1 MSKTVN
7 CFIPFADAKQVEA
20 TVAELKSY
28 DYLVKTIYLLQ
39 KEEGTDSV
47 EGCEV
52 IKIDGLNSSKTI
64 KKIAE
69 HADADYVLLYTKYD
83 RLKFGVFALDR
94 FVKIAED
101 TEAGML
107 YADHYNGDEPD
118 RTKAPVIDY
127 QMGSLRD
134 DFDFGSVLFFCA
146 EAFKKAAS
154 MMKAD
159 YEHAGLYDLRLKLSQ
174 FAALEHIN
182 EFLYSDI
189 ELDTRKSGEKMFD
202 YVDPRTRG
210 RQIEMEQAVTEH
222 LKEIGGYLAPEF
234 KHIEFGE
241 DKFAVEA
248 SVIIPVRTRERT
260 IADAI
265 ESALMQKTDFPFNVI
280 IIDNCSTDRT
290 TEIIRE
296 DTHDLFGF
304 PSKGERALF
313 DMLMTVSGIG
323 ANTARMIL
331 SAFSAS
337 EVRQIIATGN
347 AKALSQVKGLGP
359 KTAQRVIVDLK
370 DKVLKVE
377 LEDGAPAGVPLEI
390 PDMSSPAM
398 EVKEEAV
405 GALTMLGFPAAASG
419 KVADKILRED
429 PTLPVE
435 KVIKLA
441 LKML

>member
-1 MSKTVN
+1 MIDYIKGILSELTPTLAV
-7 CFIPFADAKQVEA
+7 VEA
-20 TVAELKSY
+20 AGVGYAINIALPAYSL
-28 DYLVKTIYLLQ
+28 LVG
-39 KEEGTDSV
+39 KEQQE
-47 EGCEV
+47 CW
-52 IKIDGLNSSKTI
+52 
-64 KKIAE
+64 
-69 HADADYVLLYTKYD
+69 LY
-83 RLKFGVFALDR
+83 
-94 FVKIAED
+94 
-101 TEAGML
+101 
-107 YADHYNGDEPD
+107 
-118 RTKAPVIDY
+118 
-127 QMGSLRD
+127 
-134 DFDFGSVLFFCA
+134 
-146 EAFKKAAS
+146 
-154 MMKAD
+154 
-159 YEHAGLYDLRLKLSQ
+159 
-174 FAALEHIN
+174 
-182 EFLYSDI
+182 
-189 ELDTRKSGEKMFD
+189 
-202 YVDPRTRG
+202 
-210 RQIEMEQAVTEH
+210 
-222 LKEIGGYLAPEF
+222 
-234 KHIEFGE
+234 
-241 DKFAVEA
+241 
-248 SVIIPVRTRERT
+248 
-260 IADAI
+260 
-265 ESALMQKTDFPFNVI
+265 
-280 IIDNCSTDRT
+280 T

-405 GALTMLGFPAAASG
+405 GALTMLGFPAAASR

>member
-1 MSKTVN
+1 MIDYIKGILSELTPTLAV
-7 CFIPFADAKQVEA
+7 VEA
-20 TVAELKSY
+20 AGVGYAINIALPAYSA
-28 DYLVKTIYLLQ
+28 LVGKEQ
-39 KEEGTDSV
+39 KE
-47 EGCEV
+47 
-52 IKIDGLNSSKTI
+52 
-64 KKIAE
+64 
-69 HADADYVLLYTKYD
+69 YRLY
-83 RLKFGVFALDR
+83 
-94 FVKIAED
+94 
-101 TEAGML
+101 
-107 YADHYNGDEPD
+107 
-118 RTKAPVIDY
+118 
-127 QMGSLRD
+127 
-134 DFDFGSVLFFCA
+134 
-146 EAFKKAAS
+146 
-154 MMKAD
+154 
-159 YEHAGLYDLRLKLSQ
+159 
-174 FAALEHIN
+174 
-182 EFLYSDI
+182 
-189 ELDTRKSGEKMFD
+189 
-202 YVDPRTRG
+202 
-210 RQIEMEQAVTEH
+210 
-222 LKEIGGYLAPEF
+222 
-234 KHIEFGE
+234 
-241 DKFAVEA
+241 
-248 SVIIPVRTRERT
+248 
-260 IADAI
+260 
-265 ESALMQKTDFPFNVI
+265 
-280 IIDNCSTDRT
+280 T

-419 KVADKILRED
+419 KVVDKILRED